1 MMNQAKKIS
10 RFLSTI
16 SNSIFKLYNVLSLT
30 NLHTSE
36 IAVGKIKSFINII
49 KIKGPKTEP

>member
-10 RFLSTI
+10 RFLNTI
-16 SNSIFKLYNVLSLT
+16 SDSIFEPYNVLSLT